1 MERRTEKIVDT
12 SQYRRTYFALV
23 KTLAMSDEAR
33 HEFNFRETGKY
44 STSEFAVDDWRLVV
58 SRLQILAGQPVKLGN
73 PRIRSQRGGTPG
85 SMITP
90 AQLGVLVDLVDRVA
104 WRFSAVSFVRSRLLS
119 PLRQSSW
126 SGRWED
132 LFRSEAT
139 AAISAMQRMAGEVQK
154 TA

>member
-1 MERRTEKIVDT
+1 
-12 SQYRRTYFALV
+12 
-23 KTLAMSDEAR
+23 
-33 HEFNFRETGKY
+33 
-44 STSEFAVDDWRLVV
+44 
-58 SRLQILAGQPVKLGN
+58 
-73 PRIRSQRGGTPG
+73 
-85 SMITP
+85 MITP